1 MSSTMYALT
10 CMHVDGQLFLPLL
23 AQNLMK
29 QSNTCNVQTPWAYMH
44 LLVSSIPI
52 TYQVYCIDLSLKVRS
67 GVNPEEGTVAW
78 NKMNN

>member
-1 MSSTMYALT
+1 MSSTMDTLT

-29 QSNTCNVQTPWAYMH
+29 QAKTCKAKLPWAYLH
-44 LLVSSIPI
+44 LVVSSIPI
-52 TYQVYCIDLSLKVRS
+52 TYQVFCIDLALEVRC
-67 GVNPEEGTVAW
+67 GVKSRRSTVAW